1 MATGDFTV
9 LQPRQKK
16 YIEFRV
22 QGMSRTEAKR
32 AAQYAETTAPGRIE
46 NSSVKAA
53 FAQLIRRAAPAHKLA
68 KVISDGLEATET
80 KFFQH
85 EGRVTDSK
93 ELINWS
99 ERRAYAELAAEYGG
113 YAESKGK
120 GTDVNVAVG
129 FTLINCLTKPKH
141 E

>member
-1 MATGDFTV
+1 
-9 LQPRQKK
+9 
-16 YIEFRV
+16 
-22 QGMSRTEAKR
+22 
-32 AAQYAETTAPGRIE
+32 
-46 NSSVKAA
+46 
-53 FAQLIRRAAPAHKLA
+53 
-68 KVISDGLEATET
+68 VISDGLEATET

-113 YAESKGK
+113 YAELKGK
-120 GTDVNVAVG
+120 GTDVSVAVG
-129 FTLINCLTKPKH
+129 FTLINGITRPKQ